1 MQRVEKGDLVTVEYE
16 GRTKDGDT
24 FENTAETGPLQF
36 KVGKGHVLPA
46 FEQAVLGMRVSE
58 TKIIEIPAENAYGPK
73 VAELV
78 QSFDRKVFGERIN
91 PTPGMVLAMSMD
103 KDGEKKQVPGMVTEV
118 SGNMVTIDFNHP
130 LAGQTLLFRI
140 TLKAIG
146 ETAGPED
153 GCTPAAGGSCP
164 SSGCG
169 SCH

>member
-16 GRTKDGDT
+16 GRVKDGDL
-24 FENTAETGPLQF
+24 FETTAETGPLKF
-36 KVGKGHVLPA
+36 EVGQGNVLPA
-46 FEQAVLGMRVSE
+46 FEQAVLGMTTNE

-78 QSFDRKVFGERIN
+78 QSFDRKVFGASIN
-91 PTPGMVLAMSMD
+91 PAPGMVLGMSMD
-103 KDGEKKQVPGMVTEV
+103 KDGEQKQVPGIVTDV
-118 SGNMVTIDFNHP
+118 SGDLITIDFNHP
-130 LAGQTLLFRI
+130 LAGKALLFRI

-146 ETAGPED
+146 ETAGPEGD
-153 GCTPAAGGSCP
+153 CAPATGGACP